1 MESRVLWFVL
11 PLSLVA
17 TVKIRPI
24 LNDSLVRKAVKFLES
39 VSDSAR
45 SSAIAF
51 LSNRERTTAESSTDF
66 VQSIVV
72 LLSIPSQ
79 PIATATMKMLGNMI
93 VGCSAEVRLALV
105 TADLITQIILTLNP
119 LTFSFTE
126 AADIHIN
133 LMESIN
139 WTVWLITPD
148 GLSRLRIQNH
158 DGRQAV
164 YETVFKQ
171 VLTLSEKYI
180 WHLCVN
186 RISMADD
193 KFSYFLTSVLAR
205 LLEVCPYHQPTMEFV
220 LHMPVILT
228 IPSCLT
234 FFEIDNSIWYFL
246 DNMNHTQQKWN
257 KTRGAV
263 RHMWKTVHRRLRME
277 GIEDVIEVKL
287 QNDRNGDFGGWIV
300 SYSIE
305 WNNLLGMNLLKQE

>member
-1 MESRVLWFVL
+1 MDEERFDSEQERAVVFR
-11 PLSLVA
+11 SLVA
-17 TVKIRPI
+17 TVKLQPA
-24 LNDSLVRKAVKFLES
+24 LNASLEAKVVKFLEF
-39 VSDSAR
+39 VR
-45 SSAIAF
+45 P
-51 LSNRERTTAESSTDF
+51 RTQTQVIINA
-66 VQSIVV
+66 
-72 LLSIPSQ
+72 L
-79 PIATATMKMLGNMI
+79 MKMLNTLYI
-93 VGCSAEVRLALV
+93 WCSVDNLLLLV
-105 TADLITQIILTLNP
+105 KADLITQIILTLNP

-228 IPSCLT
+228 LTSCLT
-234 FFEIDNSIWYFL
+234 FFEDDESIWSFL
-246 DNMNHTQQKWN
+246 SYMASTQRELNVKGGEVREMG
-257 KTRGAV
+257 KT
-263 RHMWKTVHRRLRME
+263 MHRMLRME
-277 GIEDVIEVKL
+277 GIEDAIEEKL
-287 QNDRNGDFGGWIV
+287 RNNSKELRGGWIIEN
-300 SYSIE
+300 SIR
-305 WNNLLGMNLLKQE
+305 WNNLHGMNLSQQE